1 MKISP
6 SILSADF
13 ANLKEDVTL
22 MEKAGAEYIHIDVM
36 DGQFVSSITFGAN
49 VVQALRPHTKM
60 VMDVHLMIENPEN
73 QLVSFS
79 KAGADILMVH
89 AEATKHLYAVLQ
101 EIKRLKMKPGVV
113 INPGT
118 PVSFIEPVL
127 GIVDQVLVMTVNP
140 GFGGQK
146 FLPDM
151 LEKITELKNIREE
164 KNYSFDIE
172 VDGGITDKTAPMCAK
187 AGANVFVAGSYLY
200 NSEDPVES
208 LRVLRESL

>member
-73 QLVSFS
+73 QLVNFS

-187 AGANVFVAGSYLY
+187 AGADVFVAGSYLY

>member
-73 QLVSFS
+73 QLVNFS

-146 FLPDM
+146 FLPDV

-187 AGANVFVAGSYLY
+187 AGADVFVAGSYLY

-208 LRVLRESL
+208 LHVLRESL

>member
-73 QLVSFS
+73 QLVNFS

-118 PVSFIEPVL
+118 PASFIEPVL

-187 AGANVFVAGSYLY
+187 AGADVFVAGSYLY

>member
-22 MEKAGAEYIHIDVM
+22 MENAGAEYIHIDVM

-73 QLVSFS
+73 QLVNFS

-187 AGANVFVAGSYLY
+187 AGADVFVAGSYLY

>member
-73 QLVSFS
+73 QLVNFA

-187 AGANVFVAGSYLY
+187 AGADVFVAGSYLY

>member
-73 QLVSFS
+73 QLVNFS

>member
-118 PVSFIEPVL
+118 PASFIEPVL

-187 AGANVFVAGSYLY
+187 AGADVFVAGSYLY

>member
-73 QLVSFS
+73 QLVNFS

-101 EIKRLKMKPGVV
+101 EIKHLKMKPGVV

-187 AGANVFVAGSYLY
+187 AGADVFVAGSYLY

>member
-49 VVQALRPHTKM
+49 VVQALRPYTKM

-73 QLVSFS
+73 QLVNFS

-187 AGANVFVAGSYLY
+187 AGADVFVAGSYLY